1 MAEQD
6 ESEKTEEPT
15 EKKLQDARKKGD
27 VARSQEV
34 ASFVALTAAGGVIIG
49 LSGFVTSV
57 LTEGL
62 TGFFAHAHQ
71 MSLGPAGARRAAA
84 VATRV
89 TALALA
95 APLALLAVAAVLSQG
110 LQTGFLFTA
119 ERMKPELSKISP
131 IGGAKRLFGPSAL
144 ANFAKGVAKLLVVG
158 AASFAVVWPQRDRL
172 IALVGAPPLAIL
184 LEARELVVMMLI
196 AALAVFALVAAA
208 DFVGQRMSWMKKQRM
223 SRRDVKDEHK
233 NAEGDPTVKARLR
246 QIRMERAR
254 KRMMAAVPDATVV
267 IANPT
272 HYAVALKYDPELAPA
287 PICVAK
293 GVDVLA
299 LKIREIAEA
308 HDVPVMVEPP
318 LARAL
323 YETAELDRPIPE
335 SHYIAVA
342 RVIGA
347 VLQVAQ
353 GRRGA
358 GAPRMVES
366 AARHARAARESDNV
380 ERG

>member
-15 EKKLQDARKKGD
+15 EKKLQEARKKGD

-34 ASFVALTAAGGVIIG
+34 ASFVALVAAGGVIAG
-49 LSGFVTSV
+49 LSGFVSSV
-57 LTEGL
+57 LADGL
-62 TGFFAHAHQ
+62 PGYFAHAHQ
-71 MSLGPAGARRAAA
+71 LSVDGSGARRAAA
-84 VATRV
+84 GAARV

-95 APLALLAVAAVLSQG
+95 APLAVLALAAVLAQG
-110 LQTGFLFTA
+110 GQTGFLFTT

-131 IGGAKRLFGPSAL
+131 IAGAKRLFGPAAL
-144 ANFAKGVAKLLVVG
+144 ANFAKGLAKLVIVG
-158 AASFAVVWPQRDRL
+158 AAAGAVVWPQRDRL
-172 IALVGAPPLAIL
+172 TALVGAPPLAIL
-184 LEARELVVMMLI
+184 REARDLVVMMLI

-208 DFVGQRMSWMKKQRM
+208 DFVGQRMSWLKKQRM

-233 NAEGDPTVKARLR
+233 NAEGDPVVKARLR
-246 QIRMERAR
+246 QVRMERAR
-254 KRMMAAVPDATVV
+254 KRMMAAVPGATVV

-272 HYAVALKYDPELAPA
+272 HYAVALKYDPDIAPA

-299 LKIREIAEA
+299 LKIREVADA
-308 HDVPVMVEPP
+308 HGVPIMVEPP

-323 YETAELDRPIPE
+323 YETADLDKPIPE

-347 VLQVAQ
+347 VLHVAQ
-353 GRRGA
+353 GRAARRDGGKRA
-358 GAPRMVES
+358 APR
-366 AARHARAARESDNV
+366 ARRA
-380 ERG
+380 GG